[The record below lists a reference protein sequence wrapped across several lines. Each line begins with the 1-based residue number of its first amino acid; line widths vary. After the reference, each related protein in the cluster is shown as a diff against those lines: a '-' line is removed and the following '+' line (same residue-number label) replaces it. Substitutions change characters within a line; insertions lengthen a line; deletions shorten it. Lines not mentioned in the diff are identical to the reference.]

1 MTPNRY
7 LIILNSEVVA
17 IAHGN
22 TFESSGYTGEFLKDY
37 DTVVVD
43 NEETLVLGELYVHKE
58 VAHSYENPA
67 NALLRATTVEVL
79 P

>member
-7 LIILNSEVVA
+7 LIILNSKVVA
-17 IAHGN
+17 VVHGN
-22 TFESSGYTGEFLKDY
+22 TFESSEYTGEFLKDY

-43 NEETLVLGELYVHKE
+43 NEETLVLDELYVHKE
-58 VAHSYENPA
+58 VVYTHENPA
-67 NALLRATTVEVL
+67 NALLRATAVEVL